1 VRVPG
6 VLEAR
11 KRDALTGSES
21 ATVMD
26 ECLIHLAAEALQPV
40 EVATSL
46 RIRDGKL
53 DRDEAIRVASR
64 TKPAHPERVEVHPIL
79 DLGQP

>member
-1 VRVPG
+1 MCLVY
-6 VLEAR
+6 LEAR

-46 RIRDGKL
+46 RIQDGKL
-53 DRDEAIRVASR
+53 DRDEALRVASR
-64 TKPAHPERVEVHPIL
+64 IKPARPERAEVHPIIG
-79 DLGQP
+79 LGQP